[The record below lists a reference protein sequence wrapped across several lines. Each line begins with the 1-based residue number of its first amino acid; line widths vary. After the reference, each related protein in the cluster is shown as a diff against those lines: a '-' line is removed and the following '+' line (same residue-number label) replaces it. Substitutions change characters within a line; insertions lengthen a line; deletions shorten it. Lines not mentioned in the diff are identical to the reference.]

1 MPELNTRGLEICRQ
15 ATAAFKRKGN
25 LDSFWQS
32 TADNF
37 YPERADFTTDKTLGE
52 DFASSVYSSEPII
65 FRRDFAN
72 YLGAVLRPK
81 GREWFTPTAEDDV
94 INELASVRAYLEPRG
109 KTTRRLLYN
118 RKSQFIRAMNQA
130 DNDYVAFGNS
140 VTSVEDRIDQKGFI
154 FRTWHLRDCAWRE
167 NADGEVD
174 TMFRRLKMS
183 VRNLCTKERTRKWK
197 LADKVKEKAELHP
210 DDEISVLHVCM
221 PIWDYDYTQ
230 KKYRFDWVSAYIDE
244 DNKWEM
250 SKKEVPEFD
259 YCVSRWFTVAG
270 SPYAFSPCVVC
281 SIPDARTLQVMTWSI
296 LEAGEKAVEPP
307 MMGMAEAI
315 LGGVDI
321 RAGAM
326 TWIDQRYDERTGEA
340 LRAIELG
347 GSPEF
352 GEALRQG
359 ITGNLNAAW
368 YLNKLSM
375 PQDNKQRT
383 AEEIARMHEEF
394 LRVAQPVIEP
404 AEPERNG
411 LVVDLVIQK
420 SIRMGLW
427 GKLELV
433 PKELRGR
440 EIGLTYDNPI
450 EDARRQSRTNSYRQ
464 VLAINRETVESG
476 DTTSPAQFDKAK
488 AYREAILGVAPPDWL
503 YSEDD
508 SEEKIK
514 DAEEQETVSGA
525 AAEVGAM
532 AETAAKLQP
541 KGAQAAPPNPMAMAA

>member
-1 MPELNTRGLEICRQ
+1 MPELNDRGQEICRQ
-15 ATAAFKRKGN
+15 AAAAFKRKGN
-25 LDSFWQS
+25 LDNFWQS

-37 YPERADFTTDKTLGE
+37 YPERADFTNGKTLGE
-52 DFASSVYSSEPII
+52 DFASTVYSSEPII

-81 GREWFTPTAEDDV
+81 GRDWFTPTAEDDV

-109 KTTRRLLYN
+109 KTTKRLLYN

-130 DNDYVAFGNS
+130 DNDYVTFGNS
-140 VTSVEDRIDQKGFI
+140 VSSVEDRIDQKGFI
-154 FRTWHLRDCAWRE
+154 FHTWHLRDCAWRE
-167 NADGEVD
+167 GVDGEVD
-174 TMFRRLKMS
+174 TMFRRMKMS
-183 VRNLCTKERTRKWK
+183 IRHLCTKKRTRGWK
-197 LADKVKEKAELHP
+197 LAKVIEDKAEKHP
-210 DDEISVLHVCM
+210 DDEVNVLHVQM
-221 PIWDYDYTQ
+221 PTWDYDYTT
-230 KKYRFDWVSAYIDE
+230 KKTRFDWVSAYIDE
-244 DNKWEM
+244 DNKFEM

-259 YCVSRWFTVAG
+259 YCVSRWFLVAG

-411 LVVDLVIQK
+411 LIVDLCIQK
-420 SIRMGLW
+420 AIRMGLW
-427 GKLELV
+427 GKLDLI

-440 EIGLTYDNPI
+440 ELGLTYDNPI
-450 EDARRQSRTNSYRQ
+450 EDARRQSKTNAYTQ
-464 VLAINRETVESG
+464 VLGINKMTVESG
-476 DTTSPAQFDKAK
+476 DTTSIAQFDAAT
-488 AYREAILGVAPPDWL
+488 AYREAILGVAPPNWV
-503 YSEDD
+503 
-508 SEEKIK
+508 K
-514 DAEEQETVSGA
+514 DEAEAEEAVEEADQAQTATGA
-525 AAEVGAM
+525 LAEVGQV
-532 AETAAKLQP
+532 AETIAKTQP
-541 KGAQAAPPNPMAMAA
+541 KGPPAKTPMAMAA